1 MKHLLS
7 FLFIFLVFVTQAQ
20 TVPQKINYQGVV
32 RSANGNPIITT
43 PITVRFRILQGSA
56 TGSVSFAETHTTSTN
71 ALGLFN
77 LQIGSINTNL
87 ASVNWANGPY
97 FLEVGIDTLAGN
109 NYILL
114 GTQQLVSVPYA
125 LQAGSAPSPPVS
137 FSNNV
142 LTVGTS
148 TASITTS
155 TANVN
160 IIGINGATV
169 IPSSQNYTI
178 DVPQQLN
185 LTHSGGGITSITN
198 NTYPNVNIDAP
209 SVAITTSA
217 STVLGPFA
225 GNGLLQKA
233 GIYPNYTLYI
243 APNFVYSQV
252 TGSLTM
258 SSFPGTLP
266 SYSYSYNITP
276 SVTVTNNTIAVGPL
290 SNYSVIITPPAQ
302 AFGSLNSNTL
312 ATLSGTSQVTN
323 AITFN
328 KLSSSSEID
337 VYLHAQ
343 VSIGSLSG
351 GGGIIFELRIDGNP
365 STVSTVHY
373 VSLSGSGTFITL
385 RAVFAGLATGFHT
398 ISVWARTTPLL
409 TATNIVI
416 DPNNLGG
423 KIIMKETY

>member
-43 PITVRFRILQGSA
+43 PITVRFKILQGSA
-56 TGSVSFAETHTTSTN
+56 TGSVSFTEIHTTSTN

-77 LQIGSINTNL
+77 LQIGSVNNNL
-87 ASVNWANGPY
+87 ASVNWANGSY

-125 LQAGSAPSPPVS
+125 LQAGSAPAPAVS
-137 FSNNV
+137 YINNT

-148 TASITTS
+148 TAFIPTGTSSGSTNVTIT
-155 TANVN
+155 
-160 IIGINGATV
+160 GINGATV
-169 IPSSQNYTI
+169 SGTSPNYTL
-178 DVPQQLN
+178 DAPPQLN
-185 LTHSGGGITSITN
+185 LTYNGGGASMTG
-198 NTYPNVNIDAP
+198 TYPNLNVN
-209 SVAITTSA
+209 S
-217 STVLGPFA
+217 
-225 GNGLLQKA
+225 
-233 GIYPNYTLYI
+233 
-243 APNFVYSQV
+243 
-252 TGSLTM
+252 
-258 SSFPGTLP
+258 
-266 SYSYSYNITP
+266 P
-276 SVTVTNNTIAVGPL
+276 SVTVSAFLPAL
-290 SNYSVIITPPAQ
+290 SGGLLSFYGSYPNYSLAVSPAVSYSSSTGLLYLQNLTTGITFSYPITPAITNTYNVIQAGPPTNTVVISTPTAQ

-323 AITFN
+323 NITFN
-328 KLSSSSEID
+328 KQSSSSEID
-337 VYLHAQ
+337 VYMHSQA
-343 VSIGSLSG
+343 SIGSLSG
-351 GGGIIFELRIDGNP
+351 AGGVIFELRIDSNASP
-365 STVSTVHY
+365 ISTIHY
-373 VSLSGSGTFITL
+373 LSSSGSGTFITL
-385 RAVFAGLATGFHT
+385 RAVFAGLAVGSHS

-416 DPNNLGG
+416 DPNSLGG